1 MDGYKCRG
9 VERENRVLDYFGG
22 GGGKSGQAD
31 CMYVC
36 GSGLMNEVEGQVC
49 LPGIDDWKSRGKDS
63 VLEAGHCVEVWTGP

>member
-9 VERENRVLDYFGG
+9 VERENRVLDVFGG
-22 GGGKSGQAD
+22 GGGEEWSSGL
-31 CMYVC
+31 YVC

-63 VLEAGHCVEVWTGP
+63 VLEAGHCVEVWTRP